1 MKQIYISKGKQAW
14 LLPISA
20 WLGIC
25 KDGARDAGYA
35 FPDDCEVPNDTIVA
49 GDMLAIQI
57 DNWMK
62 ADFAGFLSAYER
74 GDIKPPKETRIV
86 GDVAPE
92 PAPAPV
98 DLEIVIVDSAKPKV
112 KRTKKK

>member
-1 MKQIYISKGKQAW
+1 MKQIYISKGGKAW

-25 KDGARDAGYA
+25 KDGANGAGYA
-35 FPDDCEVPNDTIVA
+35 FPEEFECFPQVLVP
-49 GDMLAIQI
+49 GDILAIQI

-62 ADFAGFLSAYER
+62 ADFAAFLHAYER

-86 GDVAPE
+86 VDVPPE
-92 PAPAPV
+92 EVVEAVVA
-98 DLEIVIVDSAKPKV
+98 EMAKPKAT
-112 KRTKKK
+112 RKKK